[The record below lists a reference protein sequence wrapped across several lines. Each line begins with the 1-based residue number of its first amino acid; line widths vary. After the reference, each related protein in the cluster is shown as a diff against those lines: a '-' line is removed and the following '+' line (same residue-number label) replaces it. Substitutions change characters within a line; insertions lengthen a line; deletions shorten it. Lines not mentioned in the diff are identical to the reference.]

1 MSDANIFSPDFNGL
15 SAAQPTLPYRYY
27 LDDQQYRRELDTIW
41 SRNWIYL
48 CRAETLANS
57 GDYRLF
63 EIAGRE
69 LILLR
74 DDAGGLA
81 AYFNSCRHR
90 GSTLCRDA
98 AGRFERGRIT
108 CTYHSWMYDLRGRL
122 LATGGARPVDG
133 FAREEH
139 GLDAVAI
146 AEWGGFVFANLEGG
160 DAPAFAAA
168 LGDELAPLAN
178 WPLAELRVGH
188 RFSKTLDCNWKLF
201 WENFN
206 ECLHCPKVH
215 PGLCQL
221 VPIYG
226 RGLMVRK
233 DDPRWRERGEDDNPR
248 ISGRLRAGAET
259 WSSDGRA
266 HAVVFRGLSDAERQ
280 RGHTYAVALPSLFIV
295 GHVDYVRSVQ
305 ITPLGSEKMR
315 IDAEWLLTPEALED
329 AALDLPALAG
339 FAEQVMRED
348 GEICEINHRGLRSAA
363 TPHGVLMQEEY
374 EVFAFQEW
382 IRREL
387 GEAPLAAAR
396 ASRASR
402 RKESDS
408 ND

>member
-1 MSDANIFSPDFNGL
+1 MSEAKIFSPHFNGL

-27 LDDQQYRRELDTIW
+27 FDDEQYRRELETIW
-41 SRNWIYL
+41 SHNWIYL
-48 CRAETLANS
+48 CRAQTLAQS
-57 GDYRLF
+57 GDYRRF
-63 EIAGRE
+63 EVGGRE
-69 LILLR
+69 IILLR
-74 DDAGGLA
+74 DETGGLA
-81 AYFNSCRHR
+81 CYFNSCRHR
-90 GSTLCRDA
+90 GSTLCRDDS
-98 AGRFERGRIT
+98 GCFRRGKII
-108 CTYHSWMYDLRGRL
+108 CPYHGWMYDLQGRL
-122 LATGGARPVDG
+122 LATGSARPVDG

-139 GLDAVAI
+139 GLNPVAV
-146 AEWGGFVFANLEGG
+146 AEWGGVVFVNLQGH
-160 DAPAFAAA
+160 DARAFEAA
-168 LGDELAPLAN
+168 LGEELAPLVN
-178 WPLAELRVGH
+178 WPLAELRIAH
-188 RFSKTLDCNWKLF
+188 RFSKTLACNWKLF

-233 DDPRWRERGEDDNPR
+233 DDPRWRERGADDSPR
-248 ISGRLRAGAET
+248 ISGRLRADAET
-259 WSSDGRA
+259 WSPDGKA
-266 HAVVFRGLSDAERQ
+266 LETTFEGLTRAERQ
-280 RGHTYAVALPSLFIV
+280 RGHTYAVALPSLFVV

-329 AALDLPALAG
+329 SALDLPGLAG

-348 GEICEINHRGLRSAA
+348 GEICEINQRGLRSAA
-363 TPHGVLMQEEY
+363 DAHGVLMQEEY

-387 GEAPLAAAR
+387 GEAPLAEAR

-402 RKESDS
+402 RRETGSAD
-408 ND
+408 

>member
-1 MSDANIFSPDFNGL
+1 MSEPKIFAADFNGL
-15 SAAQPTLPYRYY
+15 TQAQPTLPYRYY
-27 LDDQQYRRELDTIW
+27 FDDEQYRRELETIW

-48 CRAETLANS
+48 CRAETLVAN

-63 EIAGRE
+63 EVAGRQI
-69 LILLR
+69 ILLR

-81 AYFNSCRHR
+81 GYFNSCRHR
-90 GSTLCRDA
+90 GSLLCRDES
-98 AGRFERGRIT
+98 GCFKRGKIT
-108 CTYHSWMYDLRGRL
+108 CPYHSWTYDLQGRL
-122 LATGGARPVDG
+122 LATGTARPVDG
-133 FAREEH
+133 FAREDY
-139 GLDAVAI
+139 GLGPVAV
-146 AEWGGFVFANLEGG
+146 AEWGGFVFANLQGG
-160 DAPAFAAA
+160 DAAAFEAA
-168 LGDELAPLAN
+168 LGEELAPLAN

-233 DDPRWRERGEDDNPR
+233 DDPKWRERSGDDNPR
-248 ISGRLRAGAET
+248 FSGRLRADAVS
-259 WSSDGRA
+259 WSPDGRA
-266 HAVVFRGLSDAERQ
+266 RTAVFSGLTEAERQ
-280 RGHTYAVALPSLFIV
+280 RGHTYAVALPSVFVV

-305 ITPLGSEKMR
+305 ITPLASEKMR
-315 IDAEWLLTPEALED
+315 IDAEWLLTPQALED
-329 AALDLPALAG
+329 AALDLPELAS

-348 GEICEINHRGLRSAA
+348 GEACELNHRGMRSAA
-363 TPHGVLMQEEY
+363 APQGVLMQEEY

-387 GEAPLAAAR
+387 GEAPLAEAR

-402 RKESDS
+402 RKETDLAS
-408 ND
+408 